1 MTDKEKFSWRKRGRA
16 FLYAWQGLKSLIVY
30 EHNARIHLAVAM
42 AVILAGIMFQISA
55 LEWAAVV
62 ICIGMVIAA
71 EALNSA
77 VEAVA
82 DRLTSNPDPLI
93 CRAKDYG
100 ALAVALLSLSAVI
113 VGGIVFI
120 PYIVSLFL

>member
-1 MTDKEKFSWRKRGRA
+1 
-16 FLYAWQGLKSLIVY
+16 
-30 EHNARIHLAVAM
+30 
-42 AVILAGIMFQISA
+42 MFQISA

-93 CRAKDYG
+93 GRAKDYG

>member
-1 MTDKEKFSWRKRGRA
+1 MSITPAFISRWQWLSYWPASCFRYLPWSGRPCD
-16 FLYAWQGLKSLIVY
+16 
-30 EHNARIHLAVAM
+30 
-42 AVILAGIMFQISA
+42 
-55 LEWAAVV
+55 
-62 ICIGMVIAA
+62 CIGMVIAA

-93 CRAKDYG
+93 GRAKDYG

>member
-1 MTDKEKFSWRKRGRA
+1 M
-16 FLYAWQGLKSLIVY
+16 
-30 EHNARIHLAVAM
+30 
-42 AVILAGIMFQISA
+42 
-55 LEWAAVV
+55 

-93 CRAKDYG
+93 GRARTMG
-100 ALAVALLSLSAVI
+100 PWLWLFVAVSSDRW
-113 VGGIVFI
+113 GIVFI